1 MSIFDKMGN
10 LVSIISYDGDNETLV
25 YKHPIEDFNMGS
37 QLIVHESQEAVFF
50 RDGQAL
56 DVFGPGRYELDT
68 QKLPMLDKL
77 CKLYLIPIDDEMTF
91 HSEVYFVNRATQ
103 MGLKWGTDSKV
114 RLFDPASGLHVE
126 LGASGEFSIRVVDS
140 RKLLLKLVGTSQGL
154 SQSELLGADG
164 GKGIFRALVMTQV
177 KSRLAQAIKASGI
190 SVLEIDEHLLA
201 LSDMLRAYID
211 ESLAEYGLT
220 VPEFFVSRVVT
231 PDDDPN
237 YRRMKEQYAE
247 QYLLVRQEQIKKS
260 EAEAAQARKLVEAQT
275 QAQIQVTQ
283 ARGAA
288 EAHRL
293 KAEAEADEM
302 RMKGYSYQQ
311 ETARK
316 VGMEAMKNGLGGPDG
331 AGGIAGIG
339 VSLGAMSSVAG
350 MTKEALSQAE
360 TGNRQE
366 GLSADV
372 EAKASNLW
380 DCACG
385 RKGNDGN
392 FCPECGAKRP
402 QLAVDGW
409 TCPACGAQGL
419 TGKFCTECG
428 KRKEER

>member
-1 MSIFDKMGN
+1 MAIFDKMGN
-10 LVSIISYDGDNETLV
+10 LASVIAYEGDSETLV

-68 QKLPMLDKL
+68 QQLPLLDKL
-77 CKLYLIPIDDEMTF
+77 YKLYLIQDDEGMTF

-114 RLFDPASGLHVE
+114 RLFDPVSGLHVE
-126 LGASGEFSIRVVDS
+126 LGASGEFSVRVTDS

-154 SQSELLGADG
+154 SQSQLLGAG
-164 GKGIFRALVMTQV
+164 GEKGVFRALVMTQV

-190 SVLEIDEHLLA
+190 SVLEIDAHLLT
-201 LSDMLRAYID
+201 LSQMLRAYID
-211 ESLAEYGLT
+211 ESLSEYGLT
-220 VPEFFVSRVVT
+220 VPEFFISRIAT

-275 QAQIQVTQ
+275 QAQLRVVE
-283 ARGAA
+283 ARGCA

-316 VGMEAMKNGLGGPDG
+316 VGMEAMKNGLGGPEG
-331 AGGIAGIG
+331 AGGIAGLG
-339 VSLGAMSSVAG
+339 VSLGALGSVAN

-360 TGNRQE
+360 TGERQE
-366 GLSADV
+366 PVSAGV
-372 EAKASNLW
+372 EAKASDSW

-385 RKGNDGN
+385 KKGNDGN
-392 FCPECGAKRP
+392 FCPECGVKRP
-402 QLAVDGW
+402 QSGMEEW
-409 TCPACGAQGL
+409 TCALCGAQGL
-419 TGKFCTECG
+419 TGKFCPECG
-428 KRKEER
+428 KRKGEC